1 MIKPITWGISLLI
14 SLNAI
19 DRGVAQ
25 DSEPPSSVQPAKS
38 QPASKRGEYASS
50 VPAPTH
56 KEIRY
61 GDGPRNIFDYWQAAS
76 DKPTPL
82 VVVIHG
88 GGWNGG
94 SKELLHKFVDTQ
106 KLLDAGISVAA
117 INYRLM
123 KHSRELKPPVR
134 GPLYDAARAIQF
146 LRFKA
151 KKFNIDKAKIA
162 AAGGSAGAC
171 TSLWIA
177 YHDDLADPDSKDPVL
192 RESTRLSCVA
202 AIRGQTSLDP
212 TQMKKWI
219 PNVTYGAHAF
229 GLDSFD
235 TFLAERENI
244 LPWIEEYSPY
254 ALLTAD
260 DPSTYMTY
268 TIKPGTGKNKGDYTH
283 SASFGTGLQER
294 LQELG
299 VHNELYY
306 PNAPHITHQSATN
319 YLITELCT
327 K

>member
-1 MIKPITWGISLLI
+1 MKSRTFSKSITLLSCLAAAIFSLDT
-14 SLNAI
+14 LNAES
-19 DRGVAQ
+19 GYH
-25 DSEPPSSVQPAKS
+25 E
-38 QPASKRGEYASS
+38 S
-50 VPAPTH
+50 VPTPTSSA
-56 KEIRY
+56 ISY
-61 GDGPRNIFDYWQAAS
+61 GNGPRNVLDFWKAES

-123 KHSRELKPPVR
+123 KHSRELEPPVR
-134 GPLYDAARAIQF
+134 GPLYDAARALQF
-146 LRFKA
+146 LRHKA
-151 KKFNIDKAKIA
+151 KKFNIDKNRIGAT
-162 AAGGSAGAC
+162 GGSAGAC
-171 TSLWIA
+171 TSLWLA
-177 YHDDLADPDSKDPVL
+177 YHNDLADPNSKDRVL

-212 TQMKKWI
+212 VQMKKWI

-235 TFLAERENI
+235 TFLAERDKI

-254 ALLTAD
+254 AQLTPD
-260 DPSTYMTY
+260 DPATYLYY

-283 SASFGTGLQER
+283 SASFGTGLLES

-299 VHNELYY
+299 VPSELNY
-306 PNAPHITHQSATN
+306 PDAPDVKHETATDF
-319 YLITELCT
+319 LIETLS
-327 K
+327 KK